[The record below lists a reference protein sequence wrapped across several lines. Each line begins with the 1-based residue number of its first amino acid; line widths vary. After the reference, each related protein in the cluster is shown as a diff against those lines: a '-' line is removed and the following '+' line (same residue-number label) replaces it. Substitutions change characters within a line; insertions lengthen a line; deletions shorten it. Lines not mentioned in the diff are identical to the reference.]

1 MASFLAF
8 SIFVANLVQLLVD
21 FSLELVQLLGQ
32 LLLEAGL
39 VFLDHGSD
47 DGWWEGQWNLLADL
61 GHDLGTL
68 FSLLDGTDAL
78 LLNNAFL
85 VLKRGADCT
94 RLVLA
99 LTLLFDAAVGADG
112 ALLLV
117 ADVAVG
123 HGQRL
128 ALVLHPEPARLLVNG
143 TALTLVHVLALPN
156 GHAAAVFAVLGVA
169 LFLPNVILDCVT
181 RLRERVDFLLI
192 FAHFEVEPSCMADQQ
207 RNRQNLENV
216 HREFALLNF

>member
-8 SIFVANLVQLLVD
+8 SIFVANLVQLLVE
-21 FSLELVQLLGQ
+21 FSLELGQLLGQ

-47 DGWWEGQWNLLADL
+47 HGWWEGQWNLLADL

-85 VLKRGADCT
+85 VLKRGANGA

-99 LTLLFDAAVGADG
+99 LTLLFDVAVGADG

-128 ALVLHPEPARLLVNG
+128 AR
-143 TALTLVHVLALPN
+143 T
-156 GHAAAVFAVLGVA
+156 
-169 LFLPNVILDCVT
+169 
-181 RLRERVDFLLI
+181 
-192 FAHFEVEPSCMADQQ
+192 
-207 RNRQNLENV
+207 NR
-216 HREFALLNF
+216 